1 MKKETQLKLRTIIRE
16 EYQKLLIERLKIEN
30 KDWEQM
36 AKLINT
42 RKNGDNIASAIKNK
56 DRAIACFICGHK
68 LDKLSNTNYNEKYI
82 VHSGISI
89 EHISTVNIPIFKYKD
104 IFTKSGE
111 YLLLL
116 CEAGKEC
123 VSGVNT
129 NSIPVYVN
137 IQEITPPITC
147 EISDVYTIEKSR
159 NKFKAKS
166 YGYYYKGNV
175 KSLHGNKIYCH
186 HL

>member
-68 LDKLSNTNYNEKYI
+68 LDKLSNTNYNEKYKGYEGAWAPFGNRALELGATPEEI
-82 VHSGISI
+82 ETLFKDTVIPPEWSERLEKDKFFKNYFFQKKLINKYEKNHS
-89 EHISTVNIPIFKYKD
+89 N
-104 IFTKSGE
+104 
-111 YLLLL
+111 
-116 CEAGKEC
+116 
-123 VSGVNT
+123 N
-129 NSIPVYVN
+129 
-137 IQEITPPITC
+137 
-147 EISDVYTIEKSR
+147 EKGPFR
-159 NKFKAKS
+159 
-166 YGYYYKGNV
+166 YQ
-175 KSLHGNKIYCH
+175 
-186 HL
+186 